1 MLAYHH
7 PDSTMKEAFHKLRD
21 LVSASDASSFQ
32 STKLEE
38 IWNAA
43 EEIQNSQR
51 QRQSMQAMSRVELFL
66 KRMEGFSRAVED
78 MQIGTTNLPWVWVS

>member
-1 MLAYHH
+1 M
-7 PDSTMKEAFHKLRD
+7 EAFQKLKD
-21 LVSASDASSFQ
+21 IVSASDASSFQ

-38 IWNAA
+38 VWNAA

-66 KRMEGFSRAVED
+66 KRMEAYSRSVED
-78 MQIGTTNLPWVWVS
+78 LRIGIIYLPWVWVSFGP